1 VRGEY
6 RFTRLND
13 DHRSFTLE
21 ESVGSNRRLEFDR
34 DIDVHTVRGWFTI
47 WAPRATRPS
56 EVGTR
61 LGLVQGRL

>member
-1 VRGEY
+1 MRGEY

-34 DIDVHTVRGWFTI
+34 DIDVHTVR
-47 WAPRATRPS
+47 A
-56 EVGTR
+56 V
-61 LGLVQGRL
+61 LVYKFGRREEPVPIK